1 MQRRRELPRERRNPA
16 ESAADREFLI
26 TRVFEAPARLLFEAH
41 SKPEHV
47 QRWFGP
53 KGFSLPLCEIDFRVG
68 GRFRFG
74 MRAPDG
80 TDLRPFGGEYLEI
93 VPNERIVY
101 TSGWDDDE
109 AMIITVTFVQT
120 GGLTTLAIHTLF
132 ASVAQKNEHLGRGY
146 ASGVG
151 QGLDRLEEFVR

>member
-1 MQRRRELPRERRNPA
+1 MPPERKSTA
-16 ESAADREFLI
+16 ESSDDRGFLI

-47 QRWFGP
+47 QQWFGP
-53 KGFSLPLCEIDFRVG
+53 KGFSLPLCEMDFRVG

-80 TDLRPFGGEYLEI
+80 SDLRPFGGEYLEI

-101 TSGWDDDE
+101 TNGWDGDE
-109 AMIITVTFVQT
+109 KMVVTITFAERN
-120 GGLTTLAIHTLF
+120 GRTTLTVHTLF
-132 ASVAQKNEHLGRGY
+132 ASVAQKNQHVGMGY
-146 ASGVG
+146 VGGVG
-151 QGLDRLEEFVR
+151 EGLDRLEEYLR